1 AEHQIERAVA
11 VFLETV
17 RTELSGAARTPLQ
30 LSWQDGPWTIAGE
43 IDGLY
48 AGRLCRFRCANLKAK
63 DVVAAWIEHLLV
75 NLITPGTETVLID
88 RSSEIRKFRP
98 PTSATQTQTLIKE
111 LLATYWRGLTVPLPF
126 FAESSS
132 AYARSMLGQNGGD
145 TQTALRAAARAWSG
159 NAYAGVAGE
168 ADDPWNALV
177 FSGFSPLDADF
188 AKLALDIFRPLT
200 EHLDGKL
207 P

>member
-1 AEHQIERAVA
+1 MGGRNFRISLLRSMS
-11 VFLETV
+11 TV
-17 RTELSGAARTPLQ
+17 SVPGVIRLTSKCSIQAATTSFALRFAQ
-30 LSWQDGPWTIAGE
+30 
-43 IDGLY
+43 
-48 AGRLCRFRCANLKAK
+48 RNRFRCANLKAK